1 MSDLAQPA
9 EPARL
14 RTPDLLPPAG
24 TRVVVAGGCGGI
36 GRAFVAAACAADLD
50 VIVLDLPRTLDRGVP
65 DGAMGIPCDA
75 MDETGVMAAFASVEE
90 RWGGL
95 DALVNLVGFTNER
108 TPIETMPASEWDEIM
123 GGTLRSAF
131 LICRSAVPL
140 LRRAGG
146 GAIVNTASTF
156 GVRVP
161 HVGYGPYA
169 TAKAGIINLT
179 RALATECAPTIRV
192 NALAPGLVD
201 TAFLKGGTG
210 RPEKKKQMDPQ
221 AFGKGVP
228 LGRVGRPEDMAGP
241 LLFLIGPGA
250 AYITAQTLHVNGGI
264 WS

>member
-1 MSDLAQPA
+1 MSESRSPA
-9 EPARL
+9 GSRL
-14 RTPDLLPPAG
+14 PDLLPKAG
-24 TRVVVAGGCGGI
+24 TRVAVAGGCGGI
-36 GRAFVAAACAADLD
+36 GRAFVEAAVMAGLD
-50 VIVLDLPRTLDRGVP
+50 VAVLDLPRMLDRGP
-65 DGAMGIPCDA
+65 PAGAAGIACDA
-75 MDETGVMAAFASVEE
+75 TNEASVRDAFAEVDT

-108 TPIETMPASEWDEIM
+108 VPIEAMAASEWDEIM

-131 LICRSAVPL
+131 LVCRSAIPL

-161 HVGYGPYA
+161 HAGYGPYA

-179 RALATECAPTIRV
+179 RALATECAPAIRV

-201 TAFLKGGTG
+201 TAFLKGGSG
-210 RPEKKKQMDPQ
+210 RPEKKQTMDPE
-221 AFGKGVP
+221 AFGRTVP
-228 LGRVGRPEDMAGP
+228 LARTGRPEDMAGP
-241 LLFLIGPGA
+241 LLFLIGPA
-250 AYITAQTLHVNGGI
+250 AGYITAQTLHVNGGL